1 MFHFSFIVFVIP
13 NTLSKAIYTTDTLT
27 LSIIIITLAITY
39 GVPQPTNRGW
49 HNKVKSF
56 SF

>member
-27 LSIIIITLAITY
+27 FSIILTLAITY
-39 GVPQPTNRGW
+39 EVPQPTNRGW
-49 HNKVKSF
+49 HNQVR
-56 SF
+56 